1 MVGSPRVRH
10 KILEPS
16 FACCITPLVMAQDE
30 IRTLSILNWLVV
42 WKPVALPG
50 EHELYVVREF
60 KKGEPAGSNGP
71 RLRDWQKLTSFTGVS
86 GVCMARD
93 PRGPR
98 GAEAVICLRV
108 FTGAMRV
115 FRPELTQGRAFT
127 AEEESRAEPVARVQ
141 N

>member
-1 MVGSPRVRH
+1 
-10 KILEPS
+10 
-16 FACCITPLVMAQDE
+16 MAQDE

-86 GVCMARD
+86 GVYGEGSTVWK
-93 PRGPR
+93 GPR
-98 GAEAVICLRV
+98 GAEAVGCLRV